1 MNSIKFTERDDNIV
15 LGNTYG
21 IPAANPD
28 GGKNN

>member
-1 MNSIKFTERDDNIV
+1 MNSVEFTERDDNIV

-28 GGKNN
+28 EQQ